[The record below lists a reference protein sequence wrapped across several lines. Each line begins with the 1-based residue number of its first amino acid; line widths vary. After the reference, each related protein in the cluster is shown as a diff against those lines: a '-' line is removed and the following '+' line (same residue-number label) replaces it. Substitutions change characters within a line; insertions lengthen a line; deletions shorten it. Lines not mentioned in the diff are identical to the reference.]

1 MTPEPQLQPP
11 GAGLPWYELAT
22 ARLVVFPLLCRRL
35 SWAAAGRQFQ
45 EEGAAVLKLW
55 DAFPAERLAE
65 RVLIRR
71 LRGIEDSSRF
81 WSVAMTV
88 EHLNIVGHGIRRI
101 IAGLRV
107 EQAPA
112 RAARVED
119 VKPRGEM
126 PPAEVRAAFVQLLA
140 DAAKSDATEPAVPRG
155 TGLSAPHPWFGPLDA
170 HHWHCLLGLHQGIHR
185 KQVGAIRAKLPARS
199 LA

>member
-11 GAGLPWYELAT
+11 GAGLPWYELAA

-35 SWAAAGRQFQ
+35 SWDAAGRQFQ
-45 EEGAAVLKLW
+45 AEGAKVLTLW
-55 DAFPAERLAE
+55 DAFPADRLAE

-71 LRGIEDSSRF
+71 LQGIEDSSRF
-81 WSVAMTV
+81 WSAAMAV
-88 EHLNIVGHGIRRI
+88 EHLAIVGHGIRRL

-112 RAARVED
+112 RAARIED
-119 VKPRGEM
+119 VKPTGGL
-126 PPAEVRAAFVQLLA
+126 PPAEVRAAFAQLLA
-140 DAAKSDATEPAVPRG
+140 DAAQSDATEPAIPRSA
-155 TGLSAPHPWFGPLDA
+155 GLSAPHPWFGPLDA

-185 KQVGAIRAKLPARS
+185 KQIEAIRAKLPTRS
-199 LA
+199 FA